1 MTWLDAENDLK
12 TLAPAVV
19 AMLRGNMGLK
29 AGEAVLVLSDVPSA
43 AELARLDLGATGDFL
58 GRTVLARAVA
68 AIATREFGPD
78 RVEFFPYPSV
88 GQHGTEVP
96 GEVARRMAAAAV
108 TLALTTY
115 SLTHTEATA
124 AAARAGRRIA
134 SMPGITAGMFQPGGP
149 MAVDYAAV
157 RRDTR
162 AFADLLTSTTQ
173 VRVVCAAGTDL
184 TFSLEGRKGEADDG
198 FLAGSGAW
206 GSLPAGEA
214 FAAPVEGTAAGR
226 LVARRGWYPGLS
238 EDLTLVFDR
247 GEVREVI
254 GGGEVGRFF
263 RERLRPGVPDAPESH
278 RRNCAEIGIGTNPNA
293 KTPDNVLEAEKIK
306 GTVHVAI
313 GDSSHMGG
321 RTVSDLHE
329 DFVIPEPDVY
339 FDGKAVIRRGRW

>member
-1 MTWLDAENDLK
+1 
-12 TLAPAVV
+12 
-19 AMLRGNMGLK
+19 MLRDNMGLGG
-29 AGEAVLVLSDVPSA
+29 GEAVLVLSDVPSA
-43 AELARLDLGATGDFL
+43 VELARLDFGATDDFL

-68 AIATREFGPD
+68 AVAARECGPE

-96 GEVARRMAAAAV
+96 AEVARRMAGTPV

-162 AFADLLTSTTQ
+162 GFADLLTSARE
-173 VRVVCAAGTDL
+173 VRVTCPAGTDL
-184 TFSLEGRKGEADDG
+184 TFSVEGRAGGADDG
-198 FLAGSGAW
+198 FLAEPGRW
-206 GSLPAGEA
+206 GNLPAGEA
-214 FAAPVEGTAAGR
+214 FAAPVEGTARGR
-226 LVARRGWYPGLS
+226 LVARRGWFPGLD
-238 EDLTLVFDR
+238 EDMTLVFDR
-247 GEVREVI
+247 GEVREVL
-254 GGGEVGRFF
+254 GGAAVGRFF
-263 RERLRPGVPDAPESH
+263 AERLRPNVPDAPERH

-293 KTPDNVLEAEKIK
+293 RTPDNVLEAEKIK

-321 RTVSDLHE
+321 CTVSDLHE